1 MKIQFYFACFFI
13 KVLFMSE
20 EKKKFIYSLFIP
32 IGLLFIMWMVII
44 IEYSFNISLVSYGNY
59 PLDIKGI
66 KGIVLMPFIH
76 GDWDHLLA
84 NSVPF
89 LILASALFYFYSSIS
104 VRVLIGIWF
113 LSGLWVWFG
122 GRPSWHIGASGLIY
136 GLSSFLFFSGLIRK
150 DTRLAALALI
160 VTFLYGSLIWGAFP
174 DFFPKEKNISWEGHL
189 GGAVAGLVLALYY
202 RKSGPKRK
210 QYSWELE
217 DETDEQDDEQAFWNI
232 KQ

>member
-1 MKIQFYFACFFI
+1 MKMQFYYACFFI
-13 KVLFMSE
+13 KVLFMSK
-20 EKKKFIYSLFIP
+20 EKKKFLYSLLIP
-32 IGLLFIMWMVII
+32 IGLLFVMWMVKI
-44 IEYSFNISLVSYGNY
+44 IEYSFNISLLSYGNY
-59 PLDIKGI
+59 PLDIKGV
-66 KGIVLMPFIH
+66 KGIILMPFIH
-76 GDWDHLLA
+76 GDWDHLIA

-136 GLSSFLFFSGLIRK
+136 GLSSFLFVSGLIRK

-232 KQ
+232 K

>member
-1 MKIQFYFACFFI
+1 
-13 KVLFMSE
+13 MSK
-20 EKKKFIYSLFIP
+20 EKRKFIYSLLIP
-32 IGLLFIMWMVII
+32 IGLLFIMWMVKI
-44 IEYSFNISLVSYGNY
+44 IEYSFNISFVNFGNY
-59 PLDIKGI
+59 PLDIKGV
-66 KGIVLMPFIH
+66 KGIFLMPFIH
-76 GDWDHLLA
+76 GDWDHLIA

-89 LILASALFYFYSSIS
+89 LILSSALFYFYSSIS
-104 VRVLIGIWF
+104 VRVLVGIWF
-113 LSGLWVWFG
+113 LSGIWVWFG

-136 GLSSFLFFSGLIRK
+136 GLSSFLFVSGLIRK

-189 GGAVAGLVLALYY
+189 GGAIAGLVLALYY
-202 RKSGPKRK
+202 RNSGPKRK

-217 DETDEQDDEQAFWNI
+217 EETDEENDDKAYWKI

>member
-1 MKIQFYFACFFI
+1 MYR
-13 KVLFMSE
+13 
-20 EKKKFIYSLFIP
+20 EKKKFIYSISIP
-32 IGLLFIMWMVII
+32 IGLLFVMWLVKL
-44 IEYSFNISLVSYGNY
+44 IEYSFDTSFVNLGNY
-59 PLDIKGI
+59 PLDIKGV
-66 KGIVLMPFIH
+66 KGIILMPFIH

-84 NSVPF
+84 NTVPF
-89 LILASALFYFYSSIS
+89 LILSSALFYFYSSIS

-150 DTRLAALALI
+150 DTRLTALALI

-174 DFFPKEKNISWEGHL
+174 NFFPKEDNISWEGHL
-189 GGAVAGLVLALYY
+189 GGAVAGFVLAFYY

-217 DETDEQDDEQAFWNI
+217 DETDEPDDEQAYWR
-232 KQ
+232 

>member
-1 MKIQFYFACFFI
+1 
-13 KVLFMSE
+13 
-20 EKKKFIYSLFIP
+20 
-32 IGLLFIMWMVII
+32 MWMVII
-44 IEYSFNISLVSYGNY
+44 IEYSFNINLVSYGNY

-76 GDWDHLLA
+76 SDWDHLLA

>member
-1 MKIQFYFACFFI
+1 
-13 KVLFMSE
+13 MSV
-20 EKKKFIYSLFIP
+20 EKRKFIYSLLIP
-32 IGLLFIMWMVII
+32 VGLLFVMWMVKIV
-44 IEYSFNISLVSYGNY
+44 EYTFNISLVNLGTY

-66 KGIVLMPFIH
+66 KGIFLMPFIH
-76 GDWDHLLA
+76 GDWDHLMA

-89 LILASALFYFYSSIS
+89 LILSSALFYFYSSIS
-104 VRVLIGIWF
+104 LRVLIGIWF
-113 LSGLWVWFG
+113 LSGVWVWFG

-136 GLSSFLFFSGLIRK
+136 GLSSFLFVSGLIRK

-189 GGAVAGLVLALYY
+189 GGAVAGLLLAIYY
-202 RKSGPKRK
+202 RNSGPKRK
-210 QYSWELE
+210 QYSWESE
-217 DETDEQDDEQAFWNI
+217 DELENDEEEDQDYWKI

>member
-1 MKIQFYFACFFI
+1 
-13 KVLFMSE
+13 
-20 EKKKFIYSLFIP
+20 
-32 IGLLFIMWMVII
+32 MVKI
-44 IEYSFNISLVSYGNY
+44 IEYSFNISLVHLGNY
-59 PLDIKGI
+59 PLDIKGV
-66 KGIVLMPFIH
+66 KGIALMPFVH

-89 LILASALFYFYSSIS
+89 LILSSALFYFYSSIS
-104 VRVLIGIWF
+104 VRVLVGIWF

-189 GGAVAGLVLALYY
+189 GGAVAGFVLALYY
-202 RKSGPKRK
+202 RNSGPKRK

-217 DETDEQDDEQAFWNI
+217 DETDDDDDEQAYWKI
-232 KQ
+232 RK

>member
-1 MKIQFYFACFFI
+1 
-13 KVLFMSE
+13 
-20 EKKKFIYSLFIP
+20 
-32 IGLLFIMWMVII
+32 MVKI
-44 IEYSFNISLVSYGNY
+44 IEYSFNISFVNFGNY
-59 PLDIKGI
+59 PLDIKGV
-66 KGIVLMPFIH
+66 KGIFLMPFIH
-76 GDWDHLLA
+76 GDWDHLIA

-89 LILASALFYFYSSIS
+89 LILSSALFYFYSSIS
-104 VRVLIGIWF
+104 VRVLVGIWF
-113 LSGLWVWFG
+113 LSGIWVWFG

-136 GLSSFLFFSGLIRK
+136 GLSSFLFVSGLIRK

-189 GGAVAGLVLALYY
+189 GGAIAGLVLALYY
-202 RKSGPKRK
+202 RNSGPKRK

-217 DETDEQDDEQAFWNI
+217 EETDEENDDKAYWKI

>member
-1 MKIQFYFACFFI
+1 
-13 KVLFMSE
+13 MSK
-20 EKKKFIYSLFIP
+20 EKKKFLYSLLIP
-32 IGLLFIMWMVII
+32 IGLLFVMWMVKI
-44 IEYSFNISLVSYGNY
+44 IEYSFNISLLSYGNY
-59 PLDIKGI
+59 PLDIKGV
-66 KGIVLMPFIH
+66 KGIILMPFIH
-76 GDWDHLLA
+76 GDWDHLIA

-113 LSGLWVWFG
+113 LSGIWVWFG

-136 GLSSFLFFSGLIRK
+136 GLSSFLFVSGLIRK

-217 DETDEQDDEQAFWNI
+217 DETDEQDDEQAYWKI
-232 KQ
+232 EQ

>member
-1 MKIQFYFACFFI
+1 M
-13 KVLFMSE
+13 FMSK
-20 EKKKFIYSLFIP
+20 EKKKFIYSLLIP
-32 IGLLFIMWMVII
+32 IGLLFIMWMVKI
-44 IEYSFNISLVSYGNY
+44 IEYSFNISLASYGNY
-59 PLDIKGI
+59 PLDIKGV
-66 KGIVLMPFIH
+66 KGIILMPFIH
-76 GDWDHLLA
+76 GDWDHLIA

-136 GLSSFLFFSGLIRK
+136 GLSGFLFFSGLIRK

-217 DETDEQDDEQAFWNI
+217 DETDEQDDEQAYWNI